1 MSADPP
7 QPLPAQADPAAKQ
20 KKNPIGSWF
29 VKKFGRRN
37 SEAGGA
43 NPHPP
48 TSPKL
53 KEPRSRRTSNFA
65 PANNNSSGLSAN
77 PNGGGPQRTVDGLPS
92 FAGDSGQGLA
102 STLVVP
108 TSPSATNVATPPP
121 QLASLPQQEPL
132 GALGFNP
139 NDSNATAPLA
149 HGQTQPAPAINTQ
162 PLSLQVDP
170 SLHSVSSPVSDIMTP
185 RANTNALHAHSQHGS
200 STDAP
205 ASSAV
210 ADAGTHLVPAAS
222 QQESLR
228 SSSDSDQSSRDGLG
242 RDSIGNRT
250 MDTGKSRASTKPTT
264 LMSLDTREAQVLP
277 TTHIAQAR
285 HGESGSAAP
294 GTNGTAGAA
303 TAVQFASPPLART
316 GSGTRP
322 NGAVSD
328 EHGPYVN
335 IPSHS
340 RHHPSNNPSPFAM
353 PPDNASVLTLAS
365 STAAHSFAGAA
376 SSRSQGHGHAPS
388 LGGARS
394 IGGSLMGDRRNSSDT
409 YASLKALPP
418 LSRRGSDS
426 SSRTRESVAASATGQ
441 SSAQAMY
448 APGTGASVY
457 AGPGAPSDRVSI
469 HRTPSQRTVATQ
481 RSIPLSA
488 SASNAALNA
497 YSNPKSDH
505 SQEAPAAVQAQDGG
519 AAAVAALHREPQVT
533 AQADAPVKAAGTAT
547 GNGDAAT
554 EALPATQAPTEAAEP
569 AATATAMAASTKPLP
584 SPSADLLE
592 AQAAHLAATEHDVPS
607 ALAKPRADP
616 LDAAADD
623 SADGDKLLLPGGPA
637 ISP

>member
-376 SSRSQGHGHAPS
+376 SSRSRRADRPMPTHA
-388 LGGARS
+388 
-394 IGGSLMGDRRNSSDT
+394 
-409 YASLKALPP
+409 
-418 LSRRGSDS
+418 
-426 SSRTRESVAASATGQ
+426 
-441 SSAQAMY
+441 AMY